1 MVIDPFIQE
10 FPDRIRTLIDELSQD
25 AATESIW
32 LIGSRANSCSTA
44 TSDWDFLI
52 FSNAEPVPVAERLPD
67 TDLLRVGPSGRVLT
81 DGGNEVEFRDFV
93 WKPIDDCHARYIGKK
108 FRPFEPGIGRDM
120 SEPVF
125 DRSEQLAILIHRI
138 GK

>member
-10 FPDRIRTLIDELSQD
+10 CPDGVRTLIDELSHD
-25 AATESIW
+25 ATTESIW

-81 DGGNEVEFRDFV
+81 DGGKELDFRDFD
-93 WKPIDDCHARYIGKK
+93 WRPIDDRSASYVG
-108 FRPFEPGIGRDM
+108 FRRFEPGIAHDVG
-120 SEPVF
+120 
-125 DRSEQLAILIHRI
+125 EQFYAQMAFLIYR
-138 GK
+138 K